1 MPVLPRP
8 PAPTHDLGSTRFTSL
23 ATPSVGSSET
33 ALWEVVIE
41 PGAPPTPHAVTR
53 GEIFVVIDGIATVT
67 IDHDNATATPGD
79 TIIIPPDVRFELRN
93 NGRTMLRMLCCM
105 PVGGQARLEDG
116 STFTPPWAE

>member
-23 ATPSVGSSET
+23 ATPSLGSSET
-33 ALWEVVIE
+33 ALWEVAIE
-41 PGAPPTPHAVTR
+41 PGAPPAPHAVTR
-53 GEIFVVIDGIATVT
+53 GEVFLVIDGIATVT
-67 IDHDNATATPGD
+67 IEDSEDTATPGD
-79 TIIIPPDVRFELRN
+79 TIVVPPDVRFELRN
-93 NGRTMLRMLCCM
+93 DGHALLRMLCCM